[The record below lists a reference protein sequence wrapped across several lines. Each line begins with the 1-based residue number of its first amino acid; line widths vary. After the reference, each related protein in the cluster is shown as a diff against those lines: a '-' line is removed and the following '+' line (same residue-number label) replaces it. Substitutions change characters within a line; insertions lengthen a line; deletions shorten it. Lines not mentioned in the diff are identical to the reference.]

1 MGNMQW
7 RKPGAEFGGWRKN
20 FSPTKITF
28 FSEKISN
35 FHWFF
40 WSSYMTLSSQEKNLF
55 YSFYT
60 FAHIRQHYFSKYWGD
75 ECMGRPPPQTFL
87 GGPSPSP
94 PRFPPLGICNMYHWL
109 KGMDSPVCR
118 LFMVFVRRPLIT
130 GSESKRGNPYIKYI
144 WGTIGGA
151 WMLLLKLLNQTESL
165 P

>member
-7 RKPGAEFGGWRKN
+7 RKPGAEFGGRKN

-60 FAHIRQHYFSKYWGD
+60 FAHIRQHYFSKYWGGTNAWAVSHLKLWGD
-75 ECMGRPPPQTFL
+75 RPPV
-87 GGPSPSP
+87 
-94 PRFPPLGICNMYHWL
+94 PLGFRPWEYAICIIGL
-109 KGMDSPVCR
+109 RGMDSPVCR